1 MNMATLV
8 QKEPVIGDKH
18 IPADAG
24 GWCDAGPGIE
34 VRVLRTCQVTGT
46 WVALYKVA
54 AGTTAPPH
62 IHYGAAESYVVSG
75 RMEVSGMTVAA
86 GDYSYEANG
95 ARHDATYFPED
106 TLLYYTNFGPIVYL
120 DEAGKVDY
128 IMDFNMMWQLSNS

>member
-1 MNMATLV
+1 MNVATLAE
-8 QKEPVIGDKH
+8 KEPTIGDKL
-18 IPADAG
+18 IPANAG
-24 GWCDAGPGIE
+24 GWRDAGPGIQ

-46 WVALYKVA
+46 WVALYKVE

-62 IHYGAAESYVVSG
+62 VHYGAAESYVVSG

-95 ARHDATYFPED
+95 ARHEATYFPED

-120 DEAGKVDY
+120 DDAGKVDY
-128 IMDFNMMWQLSNS
+128 IMDFNMMRQLAEN

>member
-1 MNMATLV
+1 MATV
-8 QKEPVIGDKH
+8 AEMVPIIGDRL
-18 IPADAG
+18 ISADAG
-24 GWCDAGPGIE
+24 GWRNAGSGIQ

-46 WVALYKVA
+46 WVALYKVE

-75 RMEVSGMTVAA
+75 RMQVAGMTVGP

-106 TLLYYTNFGPIVYL
+106 TLLYYTNFGPIAYL
-120 DEAGKVDY
+120 DDAGKVDY
-128 IMDFNMMWQLSNS
+128 IMDFNMMWQLA